1 MKKARKIHVSVGPA
15 KADTV
20 AIPAMNY
27 APRDTPLL
35 DALMHDE
42 NVHQL
47 LDSRGDYAIFMLDA
61 NGYVGSWNRGA
72 QQIKGYSR
80 EEIIGQ
86 HFSVFYPLE
95 DRRQGKPERDLDIAA
110 REGRFEEE
118 GKRVREDGSEFWGNI
133 VLSAV
138 RDRTGAL
145 AGFVKV
151 TRDLTERRG
160 AQERALADDKAL
172 KAVNAELEAFT
183 YSVSHDL
190 RAPIRQ
196 IEGFSRIL
204 AERLGT
210 SADREVSHCLR
221 RIQEGSRQMGRLVD
235 DLLQLAQLG
244 RQDARRLR
252 VPLDSLIRDV
262 MANLRT
268 ETTGRDIEWRVEE
281 LPLVVCDAGLMHVLF
296 TNLLSNAVKYTRKKP
311 KAVIE
316 IGHLFKDRELVI
328 YVRDNGVGFD
338 MKYADKLFGVFQR
351 LHSADEFEGTGV
363 GLATVQRI
371 VRKHSGVVWAEASPD
386 AGATFFFTLG
396 SANAASTN

>member
-1 MKKARKIHVSVGPA
+1 MKKSRKIHVAAGTLKPDA
-15 KADTV
+15 V
-20 AIPAMNY
+20 AVPMMAY
-27 APRDTPLL
+27 APRDSPLL

-42 NVHQL
+42 SVHQL

-61 NGYVGSWNRGA
+61 NGFVGSWNRGA

-86 HFSVFYPLE
+86 HFSVFYPAE
-95 DRRQGKPERDLDIAA
+95 DRSRGKPERDLDTAA

-204 AERLGT
+204 AEHS
-210 SADREVSHCLR
+210 SA
-221 RIQEGSRQMGRLVD
+221 
-235 DLLQLAQLG
+235 
-244 RQDARRLR
+244 R
-252 VPLDSLIRDV
+252 VPILKS
-262 MANLRT
+262 RT
-268 ETTGRDIEWRVEE
+268 ISAAFRKGRGRWVGSWTTSFSSRSWDGR
-281 LPLVVCDAGLMHVLF
+281 
-296 TNLLSNAVKYTRKKP
+296 T
-311 KAVIE
+311 
-316 IGHLFKDRELVI
+316 
-328 YVRDNGVGFD
+328 
-338 MKYADKLFGVFQR
+338 Q
-351 LHSADEFEGTGV
+351 SA
-363 GLATVQRI
+363 
-371 VRKHSGVVWAEASPD
+371 
-386 AGATFFFTLG
+386 
-396 SANAASTN
+396 AAFRWTH